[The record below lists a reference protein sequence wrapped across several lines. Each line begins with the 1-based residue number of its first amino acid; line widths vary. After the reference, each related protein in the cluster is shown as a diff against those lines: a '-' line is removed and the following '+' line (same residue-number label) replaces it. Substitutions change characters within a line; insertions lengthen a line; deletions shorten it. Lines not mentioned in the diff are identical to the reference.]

1 LKLAALLTRLEYQRL
16 QTPQS
21 GSLKIAQEMDIRSV
35 HCRAQDVQENGLFV
49 AIAGFAADGHDYV
62 DQALERGAVAV
73 VVQRPVDRDTVVIQV
88 SDSRRA
94 LALLSSEFYGRPSEQ
109 MVLVGITGTNGK
121 TTTAYLIESIL
132 THHGRSTGVIGTINY
147 RFGGHHFDS
156 PVTTPESIDLQR
168 ILADMRHQGVSHVVM
183 EVSSHAL
190 ALNRIDG
197 CYLDIGVFTNLTQD
211 HLDFHRTMDAY
222 WQSKTRLFTES
233 LGPENLKPRKTAV
246 IHVSDPKGRDLM
258 TIFDGDII
266 TTGFDTDA
274 AVHPIQSRL
283 DRDGMSV
290 RLSIPGGRIDIR
302 SKLVG
307 THNLANLMS
316 ATGVGLALGIPKDTI
331 AEGIEMVNAVPGR
344 LEPVADPEGRYIY
357 VDYAHTP
364 DALDHVIGAITEL
377 GAGRIICVFGC
388 GGDRDRSKRP
398 EMGQIAARRC
408 DVVVVTS
415 DNPRTE
421 PPLMII
427 EEILVGVRNEHVTEL
442 SASDLTGRAGRR
454 GFITE
459 PDRMEAIRMAIA
471 AARPDDTVLIAGKGH
486 ETYQIIGEETF
497 PFDDRKAA
505 EDALKEI
512 NATR

>member
-1 LKLAALLTRLEYQRL
+1 LKLARLLVRLDVERL
-16 QTPQS
+16 QTPQHS
-21 GSLKIAQEMDIRSV
+21 SLKMVQEREIRSV
-35 HCRAQDVQENGLFV
+35 HCRAQEVQEGGLFV

-73 VVQRPVDRDTVVIQV
+73 VVQRPVARDTVVIEV

-109 MVLVGITGTNGK
+109 LVLIGITGTNGK

-132 THHGRSTGVIGTINY
+132 AHHGFSTGVIGTINY
-147 RFGGHHFDS
+147 RFGGQIFDS

-168 ILADMRHQGVSHVVM
+168 ILADMRDQGVSHVVM

-197 CYLDIGVFTNLTQD
+197 CNLDLGVFTNLTQD
-211 HLDFHRTMDAY
+211 HLDFHGTMDAY
-222 WQSKTRLFTES
+222 WHSKKRLFTDS
-233 LGPENLKPRKTAV
+233 LGPENPKPRKSAV

-258 TIFDGDII
+258 TVFAGDII
-266 TTGFDTDA
+266 TTGFDNDA
-274 AVHPIQSRL
+274 VVHPIQSRL
-283 DRDGMSV
+283 DRGGMSAV
-290 RLSIPGGRIDIR
+290 LSIPGGRMDIG

-307 THNLANLMS
+307 THNLANVMS
-316 ATGVGLALGIPKDTI
+316 AVGVGIALGIPEETI
-331 AEGIEMVNAVPGR
+331 AEGIEQVAAVPGR
-344 LEPVADPEGRYIY
+344 LEPVHDPGGRFIY

-364 DALDHVIGAITEL
+364 DALDHVIGALAEL

-388 GGDRDRSKRP
+388 GGDRDRTKRP

-408 DVVVVTS
+408 DVAVVTS

-421 PPLMII
+421 PPLEII
-427 EEILVGVRNEHVTEL
+427 EEILHGVRKENVVEL
-442 SASDLTGRAGRR
+442 SPSDLMGPR
-454 GFITE
+454 GVKGFMIE
-459 PDRMEAIRMAIA
+459 PDRKQAIRMAIA

-497 PFDDRKAA
+497 PFDDREEAR
-505 EDALKEI
+505 DALKAI
-512 NATR
+512 NAKR